1 MDDIAALIRRTSSI
15 RDTSQKICDVQ
26 HDFTREAE
34 NLYCVLRRLQQ
45 EVTQN
50 NSPLNRMG
58 DTRRVELRTFSKRC
72 LRNLDE
78 SDEFLTRCS
87 KYHDLQTSILQTK
100 DKIPLS
106 DTDKKVL
113 NKFREDFH
121 YCAFHISQLTVK
133 ASMESIG
140 EAKNQMDEAGYT
152 LRYAVNKLTAQLLA
166 NNEDSI
172 TKTAAPPKGDVALWD
187 KVFYHLREEGM
198 SDSFLRGYRG
208 SILAYIKA
216 IERRTAFEPTLD
228 PPINIGDCGT
238 AQWEAAQEGRYRKS
252 DHDSQS
258 SKCYDESD
266 ELSGKPLSRKRT
278 RSNEDTT
285 SRQTRRDSR
294 TNDFQSQPSTTQAQN
309 PGFRFSDPFEVFHT
323 FKERDGAKFAEEEML
338 ADFLDE
344 EPAQPPNARDLVRE
358 IYQAYDDRYDR
369 RCEALLSRRSSQD
382 RKRDVKEY
390 AGLIH
395 EVENQVLAK
404 LDEVPAGEDA
414 GLRGLKKKIIEKV
427 TKVLEEL
434 DQAKV
439 RLEG

>member
-1 MDDIAALIRRTSSI
+1 MDDIGALIRRVSSI

-45 EVTQN
+45 EVTQDN

-58 DTRRVELRTFSKRC
+58 DMRRVELRQFSKRC
-72 LRNLDE
+72 LQNLVKSED
-78 SDEFLTRCS
+78 FLTRCIT
-87 KYHDLQTSILQTK
+87 YHELQTSILDTK

-106 DTDKKVL
+106 DTDKEVL
-113 NKFREDFH
+113 SKFREDFK
-121 YCAFHISQLTVK
+121 YNAFHISQLTVK

-140 EAKNQMDEAGYT
+140 EAKGQMDKAGFT
-152 LRYAVNKLTAQLLA
+152 LRYAINKLTAYLLA
-166 NNEDSI
+166 NNEHSI
-172 TKTAAPPKGDVALWD
+172 SKTAAPSIGDVALWD

-198 SDSFLRGYRG
+198 SDDFLRGHRS

-216 IERRTAFEPTLD
+216 IERRTAFEHTLD

-238 AQWEAAQEGRYRKS
+238 AQWEAAQGKS

-258 SKCYDESD
+258 SKCYDDSE
-266 ELSGKPLSRKRT
+266 EHPGKPLSRKRT
-278 RSNEDTT
+278 RSNEDNTP
-285 SRQTRRDSR
+285 RQTRRDSR

-309 PGFRFSDPFEVFHT
+309 PGFRFSDPYKVFQT
-323 FKERDGAKFAEEEML
+323 FKEKDGAEFAEEEML
-338 ADFLDE
+338 TDFLDE
-344 EPAQPPNARDLVRE
+344 EPAQPPNARDQVRE
-358 IYQAYDDRYDR
+358 IYQAYDDKYDR
-369 RCEALLSRRSSQD
+369 RCAALLSRRSSQD

-395 EVENQVLAK
+395 EVETQVLTK
-404 LDEVPAGEDA
+404 LDEVPLGDDKV
-414 GLRGLKKKIIEKV
+414 LRGIRKKIIDKV
-427 TKVLEEL
+427 KKVLEDL
-434 DQAKV
+434 DQAKA